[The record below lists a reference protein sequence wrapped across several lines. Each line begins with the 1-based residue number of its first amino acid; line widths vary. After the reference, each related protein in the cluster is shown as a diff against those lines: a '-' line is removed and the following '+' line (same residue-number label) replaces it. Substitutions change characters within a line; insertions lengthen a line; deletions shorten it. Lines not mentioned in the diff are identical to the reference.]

1 MKGVCLFFELHQPL
15 RLRRYRF
22 FDIGNDH
29 YYYDDYTNETILR
42 SVAEK
47 CYLPANRIMLDLI
60 KKHGDK
66 FKVSFSL
73 TGVLIEQLETYAP
86 EVLDSFRELAATGQ
100 VEFLAE
106 TYSHSL
112 ACMGNRE
119 EFVKQVDRHSR
130 KIEECFGVKARSFRN
145 TEMVY
150 SDEIGSWV
158 ADMGFSTML
167 TEGAKHILG
176 WRSPDFLYC
185 NDINPKLQ
193 ILLRNFQLS
202 DDIAFRFSNRDWS
215 EWPLTADKFALWMK
229 KRGKDAELINIFI
242 DYETFGEHQ
251 KAETGI
257 FNFLEA
263 LPAAIMKKTDY
274 KFIRPAEVANE
285 FQPVSAIKVPN
296 PVSWAD
302 EERDLTAWLG
312 NDLQDAAFNKL
323 YSLTGR
329 VEKCEDPGIKKD
341 WDFLQVSDH
350 FYYMCTKFFSDGAVH
365 QYFNPYES
373 PYDAFMNYM
382 NVLSDFEIRLDS
394 VCPEHSERQEVVNLR
409 NKIEQVEEE
418 LNEREQEIRSLRAK
432 IKSMTVSTTKPG
444 TAERQ
449 GRTEKKGRAQQTKTT
464 GKGRPKETK
473 KKETKKKEST
483 KKK

>member
-22 FDIGNDH
+22 FDIGSDH

-42 SVAEK
+42 NVAEG
-47 CYLPANRIMLDLI
+47 CYLPANRLVLKLI
-60 KKHGDK
+60 NKYRGK
-66 FKVSFSL
+66 FKVSYSI
-73 TGVLIEQLETYAP
+73 TGVLIEQLEAYAP
-86 EVLDSFRELAATGQ
+86 EVLESFRELAETGQ

-112 ACMGNRE
+112 ACMGNKD
-119 EFVKQVDRHSR
+119 EFIKQVNKHSQ
-130 KIEECFGVKARSFRN
+130 KIEQYFGIKPLSFRN

-158 ADMGFSTML
+158 ADMGFLAML

-185 NDINPKLQ
+185 NNINPRLKV
-193 ILLRNFQLS
+193 LLRNFQLS
-202 DDIAFRFSNRDWS
+202 DDIAFRFGNSDWS
-215 EWPLTADKFALWMK
+215 EWPLTADKYASWMK
-229 KRGKDAELINIFI
+229 KREKDAELINLFI

-257 FNFLEA
+257 LNFLEA
-263 LPAAIMKKTDY
+263 LPDAIMKKTG
-274 KFIRPAEVANE
+274 FNFMTPAEVAKE
-285 FQPVSAIKVPN
+285 FQPVSAIKVPH
-296 PVSWAD
+296 PISWAD

-323 YSLTGR
+323 YSLAER
-329 VEKCEDPGIKKD
+329 VDGCDNDNIRKD
-341 WDFLQVSDH
+341 WEFLQVSDH

-382 NVLSDFEIRLDS
+382 NVLSDFEMRLNS
-394 VCPEHSERQEVVNLR
+394 ACPEHLENQEVITLR
-409 NKIEQVEEE
+409 NKVSEIQEE
-418 LNEREQEIRSLRAK
+418 LNERETEVRKLRAR
-432 IKSMTVSTTKPG
+432 IKSMTVSTTSGSVKTG
-444 TAERQ
+444 K
-449 GRTEKKGRAQQTKTT
+449 TETKTKPVKQASKKAGTTTKT
-464 GKGRPKETK
+464 GKTTNSK
-473 KKETKKKEST
+473 KKQSKK
-483 KKK
+483 

>member
-42 SVAEK
+42 NVAER
-47 CYLPANRIMLDLI
+47 CYLPANKLVLKLI
-60 KKHGDK
+60 NKYKGE
-66 FKVSFSL
+66 FKVSFSI

-86 EVLDSFRELAATGQ
+86 EVLDSFRELAETGQ

-112 ACMGNRE
+112 ACMGNKN
-119 EFVKQVDRHSR
+119 EFIKQVNKHSQ
-130 KIEECFGVKARSFRN
+130 KIEQYFGIKPLSFRN

-158 ADMGFSTML
+158 ADMGFLAML

-185 NDINPKLQ
+185 NNINPRLKV
-193 ILLRNFQLS
+193 LLRNFHLS
-202 DDIAFRFSNRDWS
+202 DDIAFRFGNCNWS
-215 EWPLTADKFALWMK
+215 EWPLTTEKYASWIQ
-229 KRGKDAELINIFI
+229 KRGKDAELLNLFI

-257 FNFLEA
+257 FKFLEA
-263 LPAAIMKKTDY
+263 LPGTIMKKTDLS
-274 KFIRPAEVANE
+274 FMTPAEVAKE
-285 FQPVSAIKVPN
+285 FQPVSAIKVPH
-296 PVSWAD
+296 PISWAD

-323 YSLTGR
+323 YSLTERIDG
-329 VEKCEDPGIKKD
+329 CENESIRKD
-341 WDFLQVSDH
+341 WEFLQVSDH

-365 QYFNPYES
+365 SYFNPYES

-394 VCPEHSERQEVVNLR
+394 VCPEHIENQEIKALR
-409 NKIEQVEEE
+409 NRVSEVEEE
-418 LNEREQEIRSLRAK
+418 LSEREIELRKLRAR
-432 IKSMTVSTTKPG
+432 IKSMTISTTSGSVKTG
-444 TAERQ
+444 KTDTRTTTVKRTSKKTGATA
-449 GRTEKKGRAQQTKTT
+449 KISKTT
-464 GKGRPKETK
+464 NSK
-473 KKETKKKEST
+473 KKQIKK
-483 KKK
+483 

>member
-1 MKGVCLFFELHQPL
+1 MKGVCLFFGLHQPL

-42 SVAEK
+42 NIAER
-47 CYLPANRIMLDLI
+47 CYLPANKLVLELI
-60 KKHGDK
+60 NKYKNK
-66 FKVSFSL
+66 FKVSYSI
-73 TGVLIEQLETYAP
+73 TGVLIDQLETYAP
-86 EVLDSFRELAATGQ
+86 DVLDSFRKLAETGQ

-112 ACMGNRE
+112 ACMGNKN
-119 EFVKQVDRHSR
+119 EFIKQVNKHGQ
-130 KIEECFGVKARSFRN
+130 KIEQYFGIKPVSFRN

-158 ADMGFSTML
+158 ADMGFSAML

-185 NDINPKLQ
+185 NNINPRLKV
-193 ILLRNFQLS
+193 LLRNFQLS
-202 DDIAFRFSNRDWS
+202 DDIAFRFGNREWS
-215 EWPLTADKFALWMK
+215 EWPLTTEKYASWMK
-229 KRGKDAELINIFI
+229 KRGKDAELINLFV

-257 FNFLEA
+257 FKFLEA
-263 LPAAIMKKTDY
+263 LPGTLMKKTD
-274 KFIRPAEVANE
+274 FSFMTPAEVALE
-285 FQPVSAIKVPN
+285 FQPVSAIKVPY
-296 PVSWAD
+296 PISWAD

-312 NDLQDAAFNKL
+312 NDLQNAAFDKL
-323 YSLTGR
+323 YSLTYR
-329 VEKCEDPGIKKD
+329 VDGCENESINKD
-341 WDFLQVSDH
+341 WEFLQVSDH

-394 VCPEHSERQEVVNLR
+394 VCPEHVENKELITLR
-409 NKIEQVEEE
+409 KKVDAIQEE
-418 LNEREQEIRSLRAK
+418 LNERETEVRKLRAK
-432 IKSMTVSTTKPG
+432 IKSMTVSTTSTPTATGKTDTGKKPVKQTSQKTG
-444 TAERQ
+444 TTTTTR
-449 GRTEKKGRAQQTKTT
+449 KTT
-464 GKGRPKETK
+464 
-473 KKETKKKEST
+473 ST

>member
-1 MKGVCLFFELHQPL
+1 M
-15 RLRRYRF
+15 
-22 FDIGNDH
+22 
-29 YYYDDYTNETILR
+29 
-42 SVAEK
+42 S
-47 CYLPANRIMLDLI
+47 M
-60 KKHGDK
+60 
-66 FKVSFSL
+66 
-73 TGVLIEQLETYAP
+73 TGELIEQLETYAP
-86 EVLDSFRELAATGQ
+86 EVLASFRELASTGQ

-112 ACMGNRE
+112 ACMGNRD
-119 EFVKQVDRHSR
+119 EFTKQVDRHR
-130 KIEECFGVKARSFRN
+130 QKIEECFGIKPVAFRN

-150 SDEIGSWV
+150 SDQIGSWV
-158 ADMGFSTML
+158 ADMGFSAVL

-185 NDINPKLQ
+185 NNINPKLKV
-193 ILLRNFQLS
+193 LLRNFQLS
-202 DDIAFRFSNRDWS
+202 DDIAFRFGNWNWG
-215 EWPLTADKFALWMK
+215 EWPLTADKFASWMK
-229 KRGKDAELINIFI
+229 KRGKDAELINLFI

-263 LPAAIMKKTDY
+263 LPAAVMKKTDY
-274 KFIRPAEVANE
+274 TFMTPAEVAGE

-296 PVSWAD
+296 PISWAD

-323 YSLTGR
+323 YSLSRR
-329 VEKCEDPGIKKD
+329 VNGCDDEGIRKD

-394 VCPEHSERQEVVNLR
+394 ACPEDVEKQEVVNLR
-409 NKIEQVEEE
+409 NKIEQIEEE
-418 LNEREQEIRSLRAK
+418 LTKRETEVRALRAK
-432 IKSMTVSTTKPG
+432 IKSMTVSTTKSVPA
-444 TAERQ
+444 TRS
-449 GRTEKKGRAQQTKTT
+449 GRKESKDRGQEKKTRKTRASGKTNKRPNTKT
-464 GKGRPKETK
+464 K
-473 KKETKKKEST
+473 
-483 KKK
+483 